1 MMTERRSDFVL
12 KSGYMVKRSQNK
24 KRFTPVN
31 YKTRWFELTRFYLSY
46 YDIGNL
52 EKRRERGRI
61 SVKGVRLVEPAL
73 LHGEGGDAAAP
84 DVSYQ
89 AAGHCTPP
97 AHINLFT
104 IVVSFFVPTIQGYPF
119 QVGYCESDGIYPGT
133 TLPQYTLYLVAD
145 SEKER
150 TEWISSI
157 RKVCEE
163 YSPKSFSY
171 HLGLWLGRKWSC
183 CRSLNR
189 RALGCQLATIWPE
202 YNNNPSK

>member
-1 MMTERRSDFVL
+1 MLLNQTI
-12 KSGYMVKRSQNK
+12 
-24 KRFTPVN
+24 
-31 YKTRWFELTRFYLSY
+31 LSY
-46 YDIGNL
+46 FPPRFL
-52 EKRRERGRI
+52 LHRHPQKRRERGRI

-84 DVSYQ
+84 DVSSQ

-157 RKVCEE
+157 RK
-163 YSPKSFSY
+163 
-171 HLGLWLGRKWSC
+171 GRKGRGASLSSGVMLRFHVMFFLPSSKQSAKSIVRN
-183 CRSLNR
+183 RS
-189 RALGCQLATIWPE
+189 ATIWAFGWAGSGPAAE
-202 YNNNPSK
+202 V

>member
-1 MMTERRSDFVL
+1 MSLNQTI
-12 KSGYMVKRSQNK
+12 
-24 KRFTPVN
+24 
-31 YKTRWFELTRFYLSY
+31 LSY
-46 YDIGNL
+46 FPPRFL
-52 EKRRERGRI
+52 LHRHPQKRRERGRI

-84 DVSYQ
+84 DVSSQ

-157 RKVCEE
+157 RK
-163 YSPKSFSY
+163 
-171 HLGLWLGRKWSC
+171 GRKG
-183 CRSLNR
+183 RER
-189 RALGCQLATIWPE
+189 GREHPCQVV
-202 YNNNPSK
+202 

>member
-12 KSGYMVKRSQNK
+12 KGGYMVKRSQNK

-84 DVSYQ
+84 D
-89 AAGHCTPP
+89 
-97 AHINLFT
+97 
-104 IVVSFFVPTIQGYPF
+104 GYPF

-145 SEKER
+145 SEKDR

-189 RALGCQLATIWPE
+189 RALGCQVATVWPE

>member
-1 MMTERRSDFVL
+1 M
-12 KSGYMVKRSQNK
+12 
-24 KRFTPVN
+24 
-31 YKTRWFELTRFYLSY
+31 
-46 YDIGNL
+46 
-52 EKRRERGRI
+52 
-61 SVKGVRLVEPAL
+61 
-73 LHGEGGDAAAP
+73 HGEGGDAAAP
-84 DVSYQ
+84 D
-89 AAGHCTPP
+89 
-97 AHINLFT
+97 
-104 IVVSFFVPTIQGYPF
+104 GYPF

-202 YNNNPSK
+202 YNNNPNPGEDP